1 MPKKL
6 DSTLIDQECA
16 HLINYVCFSNL
27 NPFDA
32 YIGHM
37 IKSYRKAANM
47 TQQQVAFLLDV
58 TFQQIQKYEKGTN
71 RLSAERLW
79 DISKALNVPY
89 LSFFKGLDTFIKKV
103 KEVQQ
108 NSCLKSTLS
117 FKENSQTDNTSK
129 LEQSEPN
136 FEEILTQ
143 LSEIENNSDTK
154 TTSFS
159 IFQKATNQDINDF
172 YTAVSAK
179 MSQSDEET
187 YKSVLSSTHHEDIEK
202 LDKLCT
208 SYLNDETDFST
219 FTTQLKQFS
228 QKNTSLDE
236 DEQEITLIHK

>member
-37 IKSYRKAANM
+37 IKSYRKSVNM
-47 TQQQVAFLLDV
+47 TQQQMAFLLDV

-71 RLSAERLW
+71 RVSAERLW

-108 NSCLKSTLS
+108 NSCLKNALS
-117 FKENSQTDNTSK
+117 FKENFQSDDTSK
-129 LEQSEPN
+129 LEPNETN
-136 FEEILTQ
+136 FEQILNQ
-143 LSEIENNSDTK
+143 LSEIENNTDAK
-154 TTSFS
+154 TEYFS
-159 IFQKATNQDINDF
+159 VFQK
-172 YTAVSAK
+172 
-179 MSQSDEET
+179 
-187 YKSVLSSTHHEDIEK
+187 L
-202 LDKLCT
+202 
-208 SYLNDETDFST
+208 
-219 FTTQLKQFS
+219 
-228 QKNTSLDE
+228 
-236 DEQEITLIHK
+236 